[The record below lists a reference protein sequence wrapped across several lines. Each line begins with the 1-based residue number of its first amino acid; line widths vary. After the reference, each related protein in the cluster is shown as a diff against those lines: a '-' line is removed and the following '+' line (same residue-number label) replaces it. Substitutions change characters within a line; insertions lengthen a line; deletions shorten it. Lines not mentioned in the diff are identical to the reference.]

1 MSTLF
6 MYELMDLFY
15 HPILH
20 FTIQFDIPGFIPGVC
35 VCFALF
41 LPSLCHY

>member
-1 MSTLF
+1 MPNLF

-15 HPILH
+15 HHILH

-35 VCFALF
+35 VRFALSV
-41 LPSLCHY
+41 PSLCHY